1 MEQNDKI
8 LVEEY
13 YRRQLIDFTDLN
25 FPKQTAFIKSKAK
38 KKAAKCSRRSGKSY
52 GVGLYLCEVASKSPN
67 VTCLYLA
74 LTHESAKR
82 IMFKDV
88 LQVISREKGL
98 ELDFREN
105 PLTVKFKN
113 GSVIYLMGLNQS
125 DDQAEKLLGQKY
137 KLVVVDEAASQK
149 RDLRDIIYG
158 KIEPATAD
166 LNGTICLIGTTGN
179 VTSGLF
185 YDVTTGQEKGWDIH
199 EWDWRDNPYMKDKIQ
214 KQIDQMVLDN
224 PEIVNTPIF
233 KQMYLN
239 EWVIDT
245 DQLCYKISDKN
256 IVSYF
261 KEYDDSWTHVMGV
274 DLGYNDA
281 TSFVIAAFNEKVSK
295 KLYYPFADKQSG
307 LDITSVAEKIRYYQE
322 RFKVQTVVIDGAA
335 KQAVEEM
342 RSRHGLSLIAA
353 EKTGKSDFIEIMSSE
368 MIQGNIVANETEAEC
383 LVDEWHNLVWIKDKR
398 IENPACENHAAD
410 AALYAWRFCYNYHFQ
425 TPTFKPKVSEQQK
438 VDQWFEKLEN
448 KQEKDFWEKD
458 WE

>member
-1 MEQNDKI
+1 
-8 LVEEY
+8 
-13 YRRQLIDFTDLN
+13 
-25 FPKQTAFIKSKAK
+25 
-38 KKAAKCSRRSGKSY
+38 
-52 GVGLYLCEVASKSPN
+52 
-67 VTCLYLA
+67 
-74 LTHESAKR
+74 
-82 IMFKDV
+82 
-88 LQVISREKGL
+88 
-98 ELDFREN
+98 
-105 PLTVKFKN
+105 
-113 GSVIYLMGLNQS
+113 MGLNQS

-256 IVSYF
+256 IISDF

-281 TSFVIAAFNEKVSK
+281 TSFVIASFNEKVSK
-295 KLYYPFADKQSG
+295 AL
-307 LDITSVAEKIRYYQE
+307 
-322 RFKVQTVVIDGAA
+322 
-335 KQAVEEM
+335 
-342 RSRHGLSLIAA
+342 LSL
-353 EKTGKSDFIEIMSSE
+353 
-368 MIQGNIVANETEAEC
+368 
-383 LVDEWHNLVWIKDKR
+383 R
-398 IENPACENHAAD
+398 
-410 AALYAWRFCYNYHFQ
+410 
-425 TPTFKPKVSEQQK
+425 
-438 VDQWFEKLEN
+438 
-448 KQEKDFWEKD
+448 
-458 WE
+458 